1 MQYYLNLWQSTSS
14 NGSSLIFRTDDK
26 VEFYNFIKLITE
38 KYKPYKNLFKVTKY
52 SNKTVV
58 SFCDN
63 GSVFSTWYQAIPT
76 GKVDSIET
84 VKLDNLMMSL

>member
-14 NGSSLIFRTDDK
+14 NGTSLIFRTDDK

-38 KYKPYKNLFKVTKY
+38 KYKPYKKLFKVTKY

-58 SFCDN
+58 SFCDTGTAFN
-63 GSVFSTWYQAIPT
+63 VWYQSVPT
-76 GKVDSIET
+76 GKVDSVET
-84 VKLDNLMMSL
+84 VRLDNLMMSL